1 MSRTITVEH
10 NGSTYYGEVMTV
22 ESTHLGSE
30 DHGILT
36 AYLHLNGDG
45 TGVGVGGYGLDKPV
59 KVDGRFSHREPTAY
73 GFDHVMQLVRVVGA
87 SRWED
92 LPGRQV
98 IVLFEK
104 PGSWGQ
110 VAAGLAHI
118 TDAKRVL
125 ILKEHVEEWQSA
137 HPADFDEVSA

>member
-10 NGSTYYGEVMTV
+10 NGTTYYGEVMTI
-22 ESTHLGSE
+22 ESTSLGAE

-36 AYLHLNGDG
+36 AYLHLKGDG
-45 TGVGVGGYGLDKPV
+45 TGIGVGGYGLDTPV
-59 KVDGRFSHREPTAY
+59 RDAEGKFSHREPTAY

-98 IVLFEK
+98 IVLFSQK
-104 PGSWGQ
+104 GSWGQ
-110 VAAGLAHI
+110 TAVGLANLI
-118 TDAKRVL
+118 DAKRVL
-125 ILKEHVEEWQSA
+125 ILQEHADEWLSR
-137 HPADFDEVSA
+137 ADEAVQ